1 MGYSPQ
7 GHNASDTTEHNVL
20 CPRPCSEPFREILC
34 LLILTKLNELYLMMM
49 LVSIGHL
56 WTLRSRKAPALG
68 EPGAS

>member
-49 LVSIGHL
+49 LVSIGH
-56 WTLRSRKAPALG
+56 
-68 EPGAS
+68 